1 MRVLVTGGSG
11 DIGEEICRDLARE
24 GHHVAVHYFRSG
36 KRAKAIA
43 AGIGGIA
50 VKADLS
56 KRIQVNRMVG
66 GLVRRW
72 KGVEALI
79 NVAGFPITTRTH
91 DYWMNPFEKI
101 TGKMFRDVFEVDTLG
116 TIHCIQAILPFLKK
130 ARYGKIVNFVSTP
143 AISGHDKG
151 YPFSAAK
158 GAVLS
163 LTKGL
168 AIELARHRITVNA
181 IAPCT
186 IATGWYY
193 LYPERFRK
201 KIVQETPLGRV
212 GTPKDIAPIVRLL
225 VSKEGD
231 WLTGKVYVIDGGEVK
246 L

>member
-24 GHHVAVHYFRSG
+24 GHQVAVHYFRSG
-36 KRAKAIA
+36 KRAEAIA
-43 AGIGGIA
+43 SEIGGVA

-56 KRIQVNRMVG
+56 KRPQVDRMVR

-72 KGVEALI
+72 KGIEALV
-79 NVAGFPITTRTH
+79 NVAGLPITRSNH
-91 DYWMNPFEKI
+91 DSWMNPFEKV
-101 TGKMFRDVFEVDTLG
+101 TEKMFRDVFDVDTLG
-116 TIHCIQAILPFLKK
+116 TIHCTQAVLPFMKK

-143 AISGHDKG
+143 ALNGHDRG

-168 AIELARHRITVNA
+168 AIELAKHRITVNA

-186 IATGWYY
+186 IASGWYY
-193 LYPERFRK
+193 LYPKKLQK
-201 KIVQETPLGRV
+201 KIARETPLGRV
-212 GTPKDIAPIVRLL
+212 GTPKDVAPVVRLL

-231 WLTGKVYVIDGGEVK
+231 WLTGKVYVVDGGEIR

>member
-11 DIGEEICRDLARE
+11 DIGEEICRDLARA
-24 GHHVAVHYFRSG
+24 GHKVAVHYFRAG
-36 KRAKAIA
+36 DRARTIA
-43 AGIGGIA
+43 SEIGGVA

-56 KRIQVNRMVG
+56 KKVQVDRMVRSLVWKWKG
-66 GLVRRW
+66 IDGLV
-72 KGVEALI
+72 
-79 NVAGFPITTRTH
+79 NVAGFPINAGTH
-91 DYWMNPFEKI
+91 HYWMDPFEKI
-101 TGKMFRDVFEVDTLG
+101 TERMFRDVFEVDTLG
-116 TIHCIQAILPFLKK
+116 TVHCIQAVLPFFKK
-130 ARYGKIVNFVSTP
+130 ARYGKILNFVSTP

-151 YPFSAAK
+151 YPFSVAK

-168 AIELARHRITVNA
+168 AIELAKHRITVNA

-186 IATGWYY
+186 IASGWFY
-193 LYPERFRK
+193 LYPKSLQK
-201 KIVQETPLGRV
+201 KIARETPLGRV
-212 GTPKDIAPIVRLL
+212 GTPKDIAPVIRFL